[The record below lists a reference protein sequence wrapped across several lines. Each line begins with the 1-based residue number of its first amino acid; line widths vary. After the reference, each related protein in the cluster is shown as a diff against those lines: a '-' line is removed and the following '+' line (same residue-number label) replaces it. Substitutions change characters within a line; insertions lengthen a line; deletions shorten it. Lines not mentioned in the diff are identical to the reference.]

1 MTVGAPAR
9 PGPARR
15 VLSRRAGLAIAIAVL
30 AITTVVA
37 NAVLPGWSLGGW
49 AYPLVNGAIAG
60 LLVLL
65 AARCGLGAAQIGFD
79 RRTLRRSALVGL
91 AGAAL
96 VGLAY
101 ALALALPPLRQAF
114 DDERAAG
121 LSVGWLLWV
130 AVVRIPIG
138 TVLLEEVAFRGVL
151 PALLGGS
158 DRAPGRSWTPPRR
171 EWRPALASSV
181 LFGLWHVL
189 PSLSLAGQNAA
200 LGSLFGSAATVLVP
214 LLAVAGSTLAGLWLC
229 WWRYAGR
236 GLLTPIMVH
245 VTTNSGALVAAW
257 AVGG

>member
-15 VLSRRAGLAIAIAVL
+15 VLSRRAGLAIAIGLL

-37 NAVLPGWSLGGW
+37 NAVLPRWSLGGW
-49 AYPLVNGAIAG
+49 AYPLVNGAMAG

-65 AARCGLGAAQIGFD
+65 AARCGLDSEQIGFD

-101 ALALALPPLRQAF
+101 ALALAPLRQAF

-130 AVVRIPIG
+130 AAVRIPIG

-158 DRAPGRSWTPPRR
+158 DRAHRRSWTPPRH
-171 EWRPALASSV
+171 EWWPALGASV

-214 LLAVAGSTLAGLWLC
+214 LLAVAGSTLAGLWLY

-245 VTTNSGALVAAW
+245 VATNSGALVAAW
-257 AVGG
+257 AVSG